1 MNKRQVKAG
10 MVLKLKY
17 CYDRKENMYYDY
29 EEKLFL
35 VIFNNK
41 EKEYVEAFDQE
52 FNTIKIPRDDLKKYK
67 ITGQYL
73 KDKWNFMFDRIR

>member
-10 MVLKLKY
+10 MVLKLKHEY
-17 CYDRKENMYYDY
+17 KES
-29 EEKLFL
+29 LFL

-52 FNTIKIPRDDLKKYK
+52 FNTVKIARDDLKKYK
-67 ITGQYL
+67 ITGQYF

>member
-17 CYDRKENMYYDY
+17 EYKES
-29 EEKLFL
+29 LFL

-52 FNTIKIPRDDLKKYK
+52 FNTVKIPRDDLKKYK
-67 ITGQYL
+67 ITGQYF

>member
-1 MNKRQVKAG
+1 MNKRQVKTG

-17 CYDRKENMYYDY
+17 EYKES
-29 EEKLFL
+29 LFL

-52 FNTIKIPRDDLKKYK
+52 FNTVKIPRDDLKKYK

>member
-17 CYDRKENMYYDY
+17 EYKES
-29 EEKLFL
+29 LFL

-52 FNTIKIPRDDLKKYK
+52 FNTVKIPRDDLKKYK

>member
-17 CYDRKENMYYDY
+17 EYKES
-29 EEKLFL
+29 LFL

-41 EKEYVEAFDQE
+41 EKEYIEAFDQE

-67 ITGQYL
+67 ITGQYF

>member
-17 CYDRKENMYYDY
+17 KYKES
-29 EEKLFL
+29 LFL

-52 FNTIKIPRDDLKKYK
+52 FNTVKIPRDDLKKYK

>member
-17 CYDRKENMYYDY
+17 EYKES
-29 EEKLFL
+29 LFL

-52 FNTIKIPRDDLKKYK
+52 FNTIKIPRNDLKKYK

>member
-17 CYDRKENMYYDY
+17 EYKES
-29 EEKLFL
+29 LFL

-52 FNTIKIPRDDLKKYK
+52 FNTVKIPRDDLKKYK
-67 ITGQYL
+67 ITEQYF